1 MIRNLAASR
10 LKMVQHVTTR
20 KKKTVGKGKLNAP
33 AFICPLA
40 QAKDHGIRQVMDAE
54 GNLTGDLADPDLA
67 DGQLIRLY
75 EMMVLVRAIDD
86 RGWILQRS
94 GRVEF
99 WIPHRGL
106 EAVHTAATIAFNDDD
121 WIFLGYRHP
130 GTLLLRGVPLV
141 QLFAQFFG
149 RADEPFKG
157 RRLPTLMG
165 DRRANVVPMTT
176 QVGSYIPHA
185 CGAAWAA
192 KIKGDDTRFLAFFGE
207 GSSSRGEFHS
217 ALNFAG
223 VHKPPVVFLCENNG
237 WAVTTP
243 TSLQTAS
250 TTFAEKGDAYGVRNI
265 RVDGNDPL
273 AVFAATREARDLAP
287 EEGATL
293 IEAVTYRM
301 GYHTTSDN
309 PDLYRTPEEVAVW
322 EAWDPLIRMRKYL
335 ENKDLWNEQHEEEL
349 WARCLAEIDVAVHAA
364 EAMPLPGP
372 ASMFDDTFEEP
383 TWMLEEQR
391 EQLLAELE
399 PGE

>member
-1 MIRNLAASR
+1 MAKDKASQAKAAG
-10 LKMVQHVTTR
+10 
-20 KKKTVGKGKLNAP
+20 KKTKSIDGGTP
-33 AFICPLA
+33 PSCPLA
-40 QAKDHGIRQVMDAE
+40 RAQELNIRQVIDAE
-54 GNLTGDLADPDLA
+54 GNLVGDLPEPDLS
-67 DGQLIRLY
+67 DDQLRAHY

-86 RGWILQRS
+86 RGWTLQRS

-106 EAVHTAATIAFNDDD
+106 EAVHTSATLAFDNDD

-130 GTLLLRGVPLV
+130 GTMLMRGVPLL

-149 RADEPFKG
+149 RADEPLKG

-165 DRRANVVPMTT
+165 DRRANIVPMTT
-176 QVGSYIPHA
+176 QVGSYVPHA

-192 KIKGDDTRFLAFFGE
+192 KIKGDKTRFLTFFGD
-207 GSSSRGEFHS
+207 GSTSRGEFHS

-223 VHKPPVVFLCENNG
+223 VHKPPVVFICENNG

-243 TSLQTAS
+243 TSLQTA
-250 TTFAEKGDAYGVRNI
+250 TDTFAEKGDAYGIRNL

-273 AVFAATREARDLAP
+273 AVYAVTREARDLAP
-287 EEGATL
+287 EEGASL

-309 PDLYRTPEEVAVW
+309 PDLYRTREEVAAW
-322 EAWDPLIRMRKYL
+322 EPWCPLIRMRKYL
-335 ENKDLWNEQHEEEL
+335 EKRGLWDDASEADL
-349 WARCLAEIDVAVHAA
+349 WARCKADIDAAVKGA
-364 EAMPLPGP
+364 EAMPFPDP
-372 ASMFDDTFEEP
+372 STMFDDTFAEP

-391 EQLLAELE
+391 RQLLEELE
-399 PGE
+399 SR